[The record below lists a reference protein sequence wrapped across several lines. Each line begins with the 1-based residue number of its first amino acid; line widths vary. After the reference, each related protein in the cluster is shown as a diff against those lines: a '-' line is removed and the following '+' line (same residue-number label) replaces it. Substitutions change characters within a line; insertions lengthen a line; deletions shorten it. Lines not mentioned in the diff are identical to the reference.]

1 MPTAPN
7 VFPWL
12 VYLTGIVFPLIA
24 FAALFIFIERET

>member
-1 MPTAPN
+1 
-7 VFPWL
+7 L